1 MTPNET
7 QTTQSL
13 QMVAIYATAAI
24 EQGNGEKCVVSLR
37 QVALTR
43 DSQPLYE
50 FQVEMPDLKALI
62 DGVAHQRVRVEPTKF
77 MAIVRGLKRANAR
90 AYTATELL
98 RNGGG
103 A

>member
-1 MTPNET
+1 MTPTET

-37 QVALTR
+37 QVAITK
-43 DSQPLYE
+43 DGQPLYE
-50 FQVEMPDLKALI
+50 FAVEMPGLNTLI
-62 DGVAHQRVRVEPTKF
+62 DGVAHQKVRVEPARF